1 MRLVLKLP
9 VPRFPYVE
17 AMALGMYKRVALNVT
32 LHARRA
38 RDVVNAFVVSDV
50 NLKTTRNEMVS
61 HMFKKNKNSDVIL
74 FM

>member
-1 MRLVLKLP
+1 MD
-9 VPRFPYVE
+9 
-17 AMALGMYKRVALNVT
+17 AMALGMYKRVALNVA

-38 RDVVNAFVVSDV
+38 QDVVNAFVVSDV

>member
-1 MRLVLKLP
+1 M
-9 VPRFPYVE
+9 E

-38 RDVVNAFVVSDV
+38 QDVVNAFVVSDV

-61 HMFKKNKNSDVIL
+61 HMFKKKTRIR
-74 FM
+74 M

>member
-17 AMALGMYKRVALNVT
+17 AMALGMYKRVALNVA

-38 RDVVNAFVVSDV
+38 QDVVNAFVVSDV
-50 NLKTTRNEMVS
+50 NLKRQEM
-61 HMFKKNKNSDVIL
+61 K
-74 FM
+74 